1 MHVRRVR
8 AAGLVAALLTL
19 TASAPAGQP
28 KAPSVTSPKQ
38 FFGFNI
44 GDDYQLATYDQFIEY
59 WQKIDKESNRMQVVE
74 IGKTE
79 EGRPHLAAIITAP
92 ENFAKLD
99 RYKQISQ
106 QMHRARGISEEQARA
121 LAKEGKSV
129 VWIDGGLHATEV
141 VGAHQLIETVYQ
153 LVSRNDEE
161 TTRILRDVIIVAVHA
176 NPDGMQ
182 MVSKCY
188 MQASVP
194 TERRTC
200 SPRLYEKYA
209 GHDNNRDFYMSNTK
223 ESQNMNKMMYWEWL
237 PQIMY
242 NHHQSG
248 PAGTVIFSPP
258 FRDPFNY
265 NFDPMIVTG
274 LDMVGAHMHHR
285 FLQEGKPGFTM
296 RSGSSYSTWWNGGL
310 RTTAYFQNIIGLLT
324 EIIGNPTPS
333 QIPAM
338 QNFILPR
345 ADLPAP
351 IAPQEWHFRQS
362 IDYSV
367 TANYAVLDLASR
379 YKDQLLYNIY
389 KMGSNQIARGSGDHW
404 TISNEDMQRLQAALP
419 PPPAGGPSTGS
430 GQGGRGGRGGA
441 GQAAAPAGG
450 DTPDAPGAGG
460 GGRGRG
466 GLPMDVY
473 SKVFKDPVRRDPRVF
488 VIPSDQADFATAT
501 KFINALRYVGVEV
514 QQATAPLS
522 TGGKTYPAGSYV
534 VKTAQAGRAH
544 VLDMFR
550 PQDHPND
557 MDERGIP
564 RRPYDN
570 AGWTL
575 AYQMGVKFDG
585 LFDDVTGQ
593 FKEIEGLATPV
604 PGKINGTGT
613 AAYLLSPAINDS
625 FTIVNRVMKAGG
637 DVYRLDVPA
646 AFGSKSYPAGTLLVA
661 ASAVSTPIV
670 QKAVQELGVNVDAT
684 SVGTPGRKLTRPR
697 IALWDT
703 PNGSMPSGWTRF
715 LLERFE
721 FPFTVVCGAGFD
733 DTALRAKYDVILMP
747 SGAAF
752 RPGGVGGRG
761 GGGGGDEPPAG
772 AASTASG
779 QGAGAGAV
787 GGRGG
792 GRGGGA
798 APAGQPS
805 DPDLRNLC
813 QVTTG
818 TGSGATA
825 EANVKKFVEAG
836 GIVAAAG
843 SAARNIAD
851 ILDLPVTDY
860 LIERQPGQP
869 DRALSSDKYYVPGS
883 VLRVAV
889 DPSAPSAA
897 GAEDHVDVFFN
908 NNPVFRLAPNAAAKG
923 IRPVMWFDSA
933 APLRSGW
940 AWGQNYLEGG
950 TTAFEAMVG
959 QGKVYAFGPEITFRA
974 QPHGT
979 FKFLFNA
986 IFAAAPRAANSTSQQ

>member
-1 MHVRRVR
+1 MLRRTPR
-8 AAGLVAALLTL
+8 TLLLSLALFVTISA
-19 TASAPAGQP
+19 ASAAQGI
-28 KAPSVTSPKQ
+28 TTPKQ

-44 GDDYQLATYDQFIEY
+44 GDDYQLATYDQFVEY
-59 WQKIDKESNRMQVVE
+59 WQKIDKESNRMQVIE

-99 RYKQISQ
+99 RYKQIAQ

-121 LAKEGKSV
+121 LAKEGKAV

-153 LVSRNDEE
+153 LVSRNDDE
-161 TTRILRDVIIVAVHA
+161 TTRILRDVIVVAVHA

-188 MQASVP
+188 MQSANP
-194 TERRTC
+194 QDRRTC
-200 SPRLYEKYA
+200 SPRLYNKYA
-209 GHDNNRDFYMSNTK
+209 GHDDNRDLYMSNLK
-223 ESQNMNKMMYWEWL
+223 ESQNMNKLMYWEWL

-242 NHHQSG
+242 NHHQAG

-274 LDMVGAHMHHR
+274 LDMIGAHMHHR

-333 QIPAM
+333 QIPPTAGM
-338 QNFILPR
+338 ILPR

-351 IAPQEWHFRQS
+351 IEPQEWHFRQS

-379 YKDQLLYNIY
+379 YKDQFLYNIY
-389 KMGSNQIARGSGDHW
+389 KMGSNQIARGSHDHW
-404 TISNEDMQRLQAALP
+404 TISNEDMTRLQAAMAP
-419 PPPAGGPSTGS
+419 AAAPAGAAAPGG
-430 GQGGRGGRGGA
+430 GRGGGRGGRGGA
-441 GQAAAPAGG
+441 PAQAAAGG
-450 DTPDAPGAGG
+450 SDAPAPDLGQGG

-466 GLPMDVY
+466 NLSLATYKSVLQ
-473 SKVFKDPVRRDPRVF
+473 DPTRRDPRVF
-488 VIPSDQADFATAT
+488 VVPSDQADFATAT
-501 KFINALRYVGVEV
+501 KFINALRYIGVEV
-514 QQATAPLS
+514 SQTTAPLS
-522 TGGKTYPAGSYV
+522 ANGKTYPANSYV

-544 VLDMFR
+544 VLDMFE

-575 AYQMGVKFDG
+575 AYQMGVKFDR
-585 LFDDVTGQ
+585 LFDDVSGSM
-593 FKEIEGLATPV
+593 KEIDGLATPV
-604 PGKINGTGT
+604 P
-613 AAYLLSPAINDS
+613 AAISGGAAAGYLISPAINDA
-625 FTIVNRVMKAGG
+625 FTLANRVLKASGE
-637 DVYRLDVPA
+637 VYRLGAPMA
-646 AFGSKSYPAGTLLVA
+646 SNGRTYPAGAFYIT
-661 ASAVSTPIV
+661 ASAASTPIV
-670 QKAVQELGVNVDAT
+670 QKGAQELGVPVDAT
-684 SVGTPGRKLTRPR
+684 GGRPDGAAVRVATRR

-703 PNGSMPSGWTRF
+703 ATGSMPSGWTRF

-733 DTALRAKYDVILMP
+733 DTALRSKYDVIVMP

-752 RPGGVGGRG
+752 RPGGGGGRG
-761 GGGGGDEPPAG
+761 GGGGGGDAEPAPPAG
-772 AASTASG
+772 AATAG
-779 QGAGAGAV
+779 Q
-787 GGRGG
+787 
-792 GRGGGA
+792 
-798 APAGQPS
+798 APAGRGAS

-813 QVTTG
+813 QVSSGTG
-818 TGSGATA
+818 TGATA

-836 GIVAAAG
+836 GVVVAAG
-843 SAARNIAD
+843 SSARTIAD
-851 ILDLPVTDY
+851 VLDLPVSDY
-860 LIERQPGQP
+860 LIERQPGQE
-869 DRALSSDKYYVPGS
+869 DRALSSDKFYVPGS
-883 VLRVAV
+883 ILRIAV
-889 DPSAPSAA
+889 DNTAPSAA
-897 GAEDHVDVFFN
+897 GAEEHIDVFFN
-908 NNPVFRLAPNAAAKG
+908 NDPVFRLAPNAGAHG

-933 APLRSGW
+933 TPLRSGW

-950 TTAFEAMVG
+950 TTAFEATVG

-979 FKFLFNA
+979 FKFLFNGISLPA
-986 IFAAAPRAANSTSQQ
+986 QTSGGRVGTQAAR